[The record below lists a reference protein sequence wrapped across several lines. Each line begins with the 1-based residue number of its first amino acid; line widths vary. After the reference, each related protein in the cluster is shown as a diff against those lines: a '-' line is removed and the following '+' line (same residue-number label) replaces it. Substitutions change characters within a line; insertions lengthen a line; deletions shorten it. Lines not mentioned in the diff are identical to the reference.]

1 MCASHARYS
10 PPLQPAT
17 RRLNSGWALSVCGRG
32 VSGMR
37 RGEMVPTLLLV
48 GGPAAAVCNGTVSVV
63 VANPVVVVVHG
74 SQNGESRIARTRT
87 SKRFRK
93 TLMWNRFSLI
103 PTEPIGTNQGPNR
116 LLPSS
121 VCATQYIHRPQRA
134 PRYNSVIICLNYSI
148 ETMHYNAEPVLSA
161 MKIGYEYRGSG
172 RYAPEERS
180 ACNSM

>member
-1 MCASHARYS
+1 MQARAFKEAVAGCVCQPRALLTASAARDEQIE
-10 PPLQPAT
+10 LGLGA
-17 RRLNSGWALSVCGRG
+17 VCGG

-37 RGEMVPTLLLV
+37 RGGMVPTLLLV
-48 GGPAAAVCNGTVSVV
+48 GGPAAVCNGTVSVV

-116 LLPSS
+116 LLSLLRLCWTMHS
-121 VCATQYIHRPQRA
+121 W
-134 PRYNSVIICLNYSI
+134 PRSGLLGTISVIICLNYFYRDHALQ
-148 ETMHYNAEPVLSA
+148 TLSPC
-161 MKIGYEYRGSG
+161 S
-172 RYAPEERS
+172 AP
-180 ACNSM
+180 